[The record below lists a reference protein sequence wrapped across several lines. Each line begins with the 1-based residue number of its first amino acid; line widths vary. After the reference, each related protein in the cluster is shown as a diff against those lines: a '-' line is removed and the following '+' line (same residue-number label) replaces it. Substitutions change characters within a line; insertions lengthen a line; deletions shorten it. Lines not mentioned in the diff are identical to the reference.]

1 MKMQGRRLFVGSL
14 ATILVTACI
23 GFAAGGSH
31 KSQERK
37 VDVTFST
44 MTKFNNGTTLPA
56 GTYRMEVPE
65 SSQTPAVTFSQDGK
79 VVATV
84 EAKVVNQQK
93 KNDAT
98 EVDTVNQGDAQVV
111 KSIRPAG
118 WEEALIFGADGQE
131 ASQ

>member
-14 ATILVTACI
+14 TTILVTACL

-37 VDVTFST
+37 VAVTFST
-44 MTKFNNGTTLPA
+44 MTKFNNGTTLPP

-65 SSQTPAVTFSQDGK
+65 NSPTPAVTFAQDGK

-84 EAKVVNQQK
+84 EAKVVNEQK
-93 KNDAT
+93 KMT
-98 EVDTVNQGDAQVV
+98 IQ
-111 KSIRPAG
+111 R
-118 WEEALIFGADGQE
+118 
-131 ASQ
+131 

>member
-1 MKMQGRRLFVGSL
+1 MRNQGRILFVGSL
-14 ATILVTACI
+14 ATILVAACF

-37 VDVTFST
+37 VEVTFST

-56 GTYRMEVPE
+56 GTYRMEIPE
-65 SSQTPAVTFSQDGK
+65 NSQTPAVTFSQNGK

-84 EAKVVNQQK
+84 EAKVVTEQR

-98 EVDTVNQGDAQVV
+98 EVDTVSQGDAQLVR
-111 KSIRPAG
+111 SIRPGG
-118 WEEALIFGADGQE
+118 WTEEIDFG
-131 ASQ
+131 S